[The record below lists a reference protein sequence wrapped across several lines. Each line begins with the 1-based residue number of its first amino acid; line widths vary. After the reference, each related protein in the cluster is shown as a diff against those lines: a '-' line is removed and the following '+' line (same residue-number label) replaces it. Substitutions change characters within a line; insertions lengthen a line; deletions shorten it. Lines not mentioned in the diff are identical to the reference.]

1 LQPDAVRGSGQR
13 ALCSTASNGGASPS
27 SGGSSRDS
35 LRAVSEA
42 RDLTGRCGTCTFF
55 MPLSVDERGVASGR
69 CRLGCWPAPLRDTA
83 TCASH
88 QRIGAPRPV
97 ARGTRERAPRAAK
110 AASAESRPE
119 IPREVG
125 IDMDQQEFRQVLRE
139 VLLDE
144 LGVRDVEIGE
154 RWEGGEVVL
163 IPGKP
168 GTQEKR
174 IPIDNLFRK
183 VVLIREKLRVLEQKI
198 NNHAKLSD
206 EDRLQLSQY
215 LTGCYGSLTTFNA
228 LFRSKDD
235 YFVGQAT
242 KDE

>member
-1 LQPDAVRGSGQR
+1 
-13 ALCSTASNGGASPS
+13 
-27 SGGSSRDS
+27 
-35 LRAVSEA
+35 VSQA
-42 RDLTGRCGTCTFF
+42 RELTGRCGTCAFF
-55 MPLSVDERGVASGR
+55 IPLSVDEAGVASGR

-88 QRIGAPRPV
+88 QRIGAPPKV
-97 ARGTRERAPRAAK
+97 AKSTRERLPRAKEAP
-110 AASAESRPE
+110 APRPE
-119 IPREVG
+119 IPGEVG

-144 LGVRDVEIGE
+144 LGVRDVELGE
-154 RWEGGEVVL
+154 RWQGGEVVL
-163 IPGKP
+163 IPGKQ

-174 IPIDNLFRK
+174 IPIDSLFRK

-198 NNHAKLSD
+198 NNNDKLSD
-206 EDRLQLSQY
+206 EDRLQMQQY
-215 LTGCYGSLTTFNA
+215 VTQCYGSLTTFNA